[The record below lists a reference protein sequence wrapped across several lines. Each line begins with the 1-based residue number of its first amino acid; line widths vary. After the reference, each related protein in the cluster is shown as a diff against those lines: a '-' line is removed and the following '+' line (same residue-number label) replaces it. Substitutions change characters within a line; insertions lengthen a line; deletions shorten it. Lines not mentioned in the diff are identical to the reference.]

1 MVFFGGVRL
10 RHDTRGVYAGSD
22 PWCRYMSVYVGI
34 VIVQI
39 NKYMKIHAETYE
51 YIQYLHIVI

>member
-1 MVFFGGVRL
+1 MQYLETICRYVII
-10 RHDTRGVYAGSD
+10 
-22 PWCRYMSVYVGI
+22 CRYMSVYLGI

-39 NKYMKIHAETYE
+39 EKYLKIHADTYE

>member
-1 MVFFGGVRL
+1 M
-10 RHDTRGVYAGSD
+10 
-22 PWCRYMSVYVGI
+22 CRYMSVFVGI

-39 NKYMKIHAETYE
+39 NKYLKIHADTYE